1 MRSIYMTKG
10 EIDRQR
16 THKQTGD
23 LETHTKQGADFE
35 DKQKLHQK
43 EAHRRRLPIYCIRD
57 LIRYEN
63 IYFGFPTSYF
73 HVRDNK
79 LTEKQS

>member
-1 MRSIYMTKG
+1 MTKG

-35 DKQKLHQK
+35 DKQKLHQ
-43 EAHRRRLPIYCIRD
+43 LLYCIRV
-57 LIRYEN
+57 LIRHEN

-73 HVRDNK
+73 HFRDNK